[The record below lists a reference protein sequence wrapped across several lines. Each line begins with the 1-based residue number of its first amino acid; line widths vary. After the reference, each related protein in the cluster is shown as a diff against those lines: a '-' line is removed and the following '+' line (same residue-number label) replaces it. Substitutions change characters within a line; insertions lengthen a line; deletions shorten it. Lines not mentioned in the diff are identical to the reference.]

1 MREKPYIKVHLHLP
15 ESLKNIIIA
24 IDGPAASGKSS
35 TAKRVAQQLGY
46 VHVDTGAMYRAIALK
61 ALRLGLTATDR
72 EAIEAMTLSTTV
84 RLEYDEAKRVHV
96 MLDAADV
103 TEAIRMPDVSKAAS
117 AISAIGA
124 VRDLLVR
131 EQRAMGASGGIVL
144 DGRDIGTVVFPQAEL
159 KIFMVADAYERAV
172 RRAKELEEKGI
183 HADVLALEREIMERD
198 RNDSTRAHSPLKKAD
213 DAYVIDT
220 TRLTIEE
227 QTAFILAKAKE
238 LLA

>member
-1 MREKPYIKVHLHLP
+1 M
-15 ESLKNIIIA
+15 KNIIIA

-46 VHVDTGAMYRAIALK
+46 VHVDTGAMYRAVALK
-61 ALRLGLTATDR
+61 AMQLGVESGDR
-72 EAIEAMTLSTTV
+72 DAIERMAKTTTV
-84 RLEYDEAKRVHV
+84 RLEYDDAQKVHV
-96 MLDAADV
+96 MLDGADV
-103 TEAIRMPDVSKAAS
+103 TDAIRMPEVSKAAS
-117 AISAIGA
+117 DISAVPA

-131 EQRAMGASGGIVL
+131 EQRAMGAQGGIVL
-144 DGRDIGTVVFPQAEL
+144 DGRDIGTVVFPNAEL
-159 KIFMVADAYERAV
+159 KIFMIADAYERAV
-172 RRAKELEEKGI
+172 RRAMELEEKGI
-183 HADVLALEREIMERD
+183 YADVLALEREIMERD

-227 QTAFILAKAKE
+227 QTAFILSRAKE

>member
-1 MREKPYIKVHLHLP
+1 
-15 ESLKNIIIA
+15 LKNIIIA

-46 VHVDTGAMYRAIALK
+46 VHVDTGAMYRAVAVK
-61 ALRLGLTATDR
+61 ALQSGINPEDI
-72 EAIEAMTLSTTV
+72 EAIGRMASMTTV
-84 RLEYDEAKRVHV
+84 RLVYDEDKKVHV
-96 MLDAADV
+96 MLDGADV
-103 TEAIRMPDVSKAAS
+103 TEAIRMPEISKAAS
-117 AISAIGA
+117 AISAVPA
-124 VRDLLVR
+124 VRELLVR
-131 EQRAMGASGGIVL
+131 EQRAMGVSGGIVL
-144 DGRDIGTVVFPQAEL
+144 DGRDIGTVVFPNAEL

-198 RNDSTRAHSPLKKAD
+198 RNDSTRVHSPLKKAD
-213 DAYVIDT
+213 DAYMIDT

-227 QTAFILAKAKE
+227 QTAFILSKAKE